1 MTQFCKVCKK
11 TKVESEFFRT
21 ISHTPPNWPGA
32 PVYETKIFKMCN
44 ACSVKA
50 VKWNKEK
57 SRKLQLYRIALRDI
71 GYCDFKEEDIELLFE
86 DAKYMTKLLHHH
98 GYGEVRNL
106 IKEEHERMQL
116 DYYNF

>member
-1 MTQFCKVCKK
+1 
-11 TKVESEFFRT
+11 
-21 ISHTPPNWPGA
+21 
-32 PVYETKIFKMCN
+32 MCN
-44 ACSVKA
+44 ACSEHRVKY
-50 VKWNKEK
+50 NKEK